1 MKIRIYD
8 EEKRELVSKLIGEGT
23 LPPGH
28 RSRVYCVKHTKEDPN
43 LLLSGGWDYR
53 FKKKEKKKKKLLQ
66 NMILFKKYIIIIF

>member
-1 MKIRIYD
+1 MQIRIYD

-53 FKKKEKKKKKLLQ
+53 LKKKK
-66 NMILFKKYIIIIF
+66 